1 MVLTLGHQETDMM
14 ANGFKARSQERALI
28 SFLMATHTMEAIW
41 KESLRELASIP
52 GQVEASMKGSLLKD

>member
-14 ANGFKARSQERALI
+14 ANGFKARSQ
-28 SFLMATHTMEAIW
+28 
-41 KESLRELASIP
+41 ESLRELASIP